1 MPNPTLFQAWE
12 WYAPADGQ
20 HWARLGQNIP
30 ELKALGIDRMWLPP
44 GCKAGWEG
52 SNGYDVYDL
61 YDLGE
66 FDQKGGKCTKWGP
79 KEALID
85 MARLA
90 NKVKIGLLWDAVLNH
105 KSAAD
110 YTEKCLAV
118 IVDKNDRLK
127 DISPIHEVEV
137 WTGYDFSGRKG
148 KYSTFRYHWHHF
160 SGTDWE
166 AALKTNDSLYKFVGP
181 GKPGWAPDVDN
192 SFGNSDYLMGND
204 LDYSQQEV
212 RDDIHA
218 WGEWVVK
225 EVGLSGFRLD
235 AVKHFSQH
243 FLKEWIQRL
252 DSKFPGRRL
261 FHVGE
266 YWRPDINVL
275 RPVIELMEGRLS
287 LFDVPLACNM
297 SKVAASA
304 PDADLRQIFHGTLA
318 KHYPAQAVRDHEVDP
333 IPFWF
338 VPLGYALILLRA
350 NVGYPCV
357 FYGDLYGISG
367 HRPQPPQPLLPR
379 LMMARKLYA
388 YELSLSKLLCTLDP
402 MLDDRTFVFITL
414 SPQQQLDPLPIPCS
428 DLQMTFREK
437 EGLTIVTTLRRAEEH
452 GFNYSYRSKM
462 ITLNVHSS
470 LEAVGFMKVISTAL
484 ADEGL
489 SSNPVSAYYHDH
501 IFVKEEVAEKAVK
514 VLNSIAD
521 AFRAGRASRDA

>member
-20 HWARLGQNIP
+20 HWARLSHKVP
-30 ELKALGIDRMWLPP
+30 ELKALGVDRMWLPP

-52 SNGYDVYDL
+52 SNGYDIYDL

-66 FDQKGGKCTKWGP
+66 FEQKG
-79 KEALID
+79 
-85 MARLA
+85 
-90 NKVKIGLLWDAVLNH
+90 
-105 KSAAD
+105 
-110 YTEKCLAV
+110 
-118 IVDKNDRLK
+118 DRLK
-127 DISPIHEVEV
+127 DISPVHEVEV
-137 WTGYDFSGRKG
+137 WTGYDFPGRKG

-166 AALKTNDSLYKFVGP
+166 AALKTNESLYKFVGP
-181 GKPGWAPDVDN
+181 DKPGWALDVDN

-218 WGEWVVK
+218 WGEWIVK
-225 EVGLSGFRLD
+225 EVGLAGFRLD
-235 AVKHFSQH
+235 AVKHFSHQ
-243 FLKEWIQRL
+243 FLKEWIQQL
-252 DSKFPGRRL
+252 DSKFPDQRL

-297 SKVAASA
+297 SKAAAS
-304 PDADLRQIFHGTLA
+304 R
-318 KHYPAQAVRDHEVDP
+318 YERDHEVDP

-388 YELSLSKLLCTLDP
+388 E
-402 MLDDRTFVFITL
+402 
-414 SPQQQLDPLPIPCS
+414 
-428 DLQMTFREK
+428 E
-437 EGLTIVTTLRRAEEH
+437 EGLTIVTTLGIAEEH

-470 LEAVGFMKVISTAL
+470 LEAVGFMQVISAAL
-484 ADEGL
+484 ANEGL
-489 SSNPVSAYYHDH
+489 SANPVSAYYHDH
-501 IFVKEEVAEKAVK
+501 IFIKEEAAEKALK
-514 VLNSIAD
+514 VLKGIAND
-521 AFRAGRASRDA
+521 CRAGRASRNA